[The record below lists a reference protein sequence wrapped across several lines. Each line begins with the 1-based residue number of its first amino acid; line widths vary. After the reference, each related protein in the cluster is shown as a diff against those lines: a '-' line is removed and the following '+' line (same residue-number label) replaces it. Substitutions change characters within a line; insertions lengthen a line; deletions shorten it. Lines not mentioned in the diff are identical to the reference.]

1 MNEMTKDTILYT
13 IIEGLHKNPNES
25 WQSYV
30 DRYNIYK
37 TIEAENKIPNW
48 AKKRANIILLKEK
61 RKLSKI
67 ERIENEENI
76 RETERFN
83 DNEDNIKKERRR
95 RWKLNKKIEEDEN
108 KEIEKAI
115 KDLYKDII
123 KLDENNDLLIQLFEN
138 HENNNL
144 NQTKKSK
151 NILIEDKENIPP
163 ETIIKIK
170 NEINHSKLK
179 SKCPLDKWIN
189 K

>member
-1 MNEMTKDTILYT
+1 
-13 IIEGLHKNPNES
+13 
-25 WQSYV
+25 
-30 DRYNIYK
+30 
-37 TIEAENKIPNW
+37 
-48 AKKRANIILLKEK
+48 
-61 RKLSKI
+61 
-67 ERIENEENI
+67 
-76 RETERFN
+76 
-83 DNEDNIKKERRR
+83 
-95 RWKLNKKIEEDEN
+95 LNKKIEEDEN